1 MVRGEVRF
9 SDGDRALYS
18 TDSSNYRQVP
28 IGVVIPRDKRDVIET
43 VALCRKYRAP
53 ITCRGGGTSLAGQ
66 CCNVAVIIDFT
77 KYMNRVLEVD
87 PERRLVR
94 VEPGIVC
101 DEMQKALKPHQLVWG
116 PAPATHN
123 HCAIGGMLGNN
134 SCGVHSVMAEFY
146 GGGARTSDNVHE
158 LEVLTYDG
166 TILRV
171 GKTSEE
177 EFEQIVREGGRRGEI
192 YQALH
197 DLRERYGDA
206 VREGFPKIPRRVSG
220 YNLDDLLP
228 EKNFHVAR
236 ALVGSESTCVLI
248 LEATLEVIP
257 DPPAR
262 SLLVMGYPDIYH
274 AGDDVPEVRK
284 HKPVGLEGI
293 DHVLLDDMKTKH
305 IHPRDLQILPKHSKG
320 FLIVEFGGKDREES
334 HGKAYRLMEEFKNRS
349 NPPEMEVLDDP
360 EKEAVIW
367 EIRDAGLGASARVP
381 NEPDTWEGWEDS
393 AVSPNDIG
401 NYLRD
406 FRALLNKFDYLCTLY
421 GHFGQGL
428 IHTRIDFGL
437 KTHDGIQKYLR
448 FTDEAADLIKRYGGS
463 LSGEHGDG
471 QSRGELLVKMFGP
484 ELVGAFQEFKA
495 IWDPDWKMNPG
506 KVVRPYH
513 RDENLRYGEHYDPP
527 QWPTKFAY
535 PKDKH
540 SFSYAIERCVGVGKC
555 RRHEGGTMCPSYM
568 VTREEKD
575 STRGRARLLWEMLDG
590 EVIGK
595 KGWQEEA
602 VFDALDLCLACK
614 GCKADCPVNVDMA
627 TYKAEFL
634 SHYYK
639 SRRRPL
645 HAYAFGLIHVWSR
658 FAQIA
663 PSLVNFVN
671 RAPVISD
678 IAKAMIGIAPQR
690 RMPAFADESFKSWFA
705 RTRGNFIE
713 RSCIGRARPPG
724 APANGMAPP
733 NERTDRRC
741 LSTKNRMRRVILWP
755 DTFNNYFHPATA
767 KAAVE
772 VLEDAGFHVLVP
784 RTDLCCGRPLYDYGM
799 LDIAKRWLAQIVTT
813 LRDEIEAGT
822 LMVGLEPS
830 CTAVFRDELTEMFPQ
845 NEDARRLQKQ
855 TFTLAEFLL
864 KHAPNYRVPKLHR
877 AALMHG
883 HCHHKAIMKT
893 VCETELLK
901 EMGVELHEPQSGC
914 CGMAGAFGFE
924 REHYDVSIACGERV
938 LLPEVRKT
946 SKDTLIIADG
956 FSCRE
961 QVRQMTDRVPLHI
974 AEVLKM
980 AIERGPA
987 RPGRKFSGTRSIF
1000 TRSRRFRRKEK
1011 RCCFSRLERA
1021 LRECLRAYFCH
1032 ATRVADPT

>member
-1 MVRGEVRF
+1 MKLSAVADSEPRPPHRTHAVNSFNVDARGLEQELRAIISGEVRF

-18 TDSSNYRQVP
+18 TDSSNYRQIP

-43 VALCRKYRAP
+43 VALCRKYGAP

-87 PERRLVR
+87 PDKRLVR

-166 TILRV
+166 TILRL
-171 GKTSEE
+171 GKTSDE
-177 EFEQIVREGGRRGEI
+177 EFEQIVREGGRRAEI
-192 YQALH
+192 YQALRN
-197 DLRERYGDA
+197 LRDRYGDA
-206 VREGFPKIPRRVSG
+206 VRNGFPKIPRRVSG

-248 LEATLEVIP
+248 LEATLEVIY

-305 IHPRDLQILPKHSKG
+305 IHPRDLKILPKGAKG
-320 FLIVEFGGKDREES
+320 FLIVEFGGKDRDES
-334 HGKAYRLMEEFKNRS
+334 HAKAYALKEEFEARS
-349 NPPEMEVLDDP
+349 DPPKMEVLDEP

-381 NEPDTWEGWEDS
+381 NEPDTWEGWEDA
-393 AVSPNDIG
+393 AVSPHDIG
-401 NYLRD
+401 KYLRD
-406 FRALLNKFDYLCTLY
+406 FRALLEKFGYLCTLY

-428 IHTRIDFGL
+428 VHTRIDFGL
-437 KTHDGIQKYLR
+437 KTHEGIQKYLR
-448 FTDEAADLIKRYGGS
+448 FTDEAAELIKRYGGS

-471 QSRGELLVKMFGP
+471 QSRGALLVKMFGP
-484 ELVGAFQEFKA
+484 ELVGAFQEFKQ

-506 KVVRPYH
+506 KVVRPYQ

-535 PKDKH
+535 PNDKH
-540 SFSYAIERCVGVGKC
+540 SFSFALERCVGVGKC

-568 VTREEKD
+568 VTREEKH
-575 STRGRARLLWEMLDG
+575 STRGRARMLWEMLDG

-595 KGWQEEA
+595 NAWKDEHVKE
-602 VFDALDLCLACK
+602 ALDLCLSCK

-634 SHYYK
+634 AHYYK
-639 SRRRPL
+639 GRARPI

-671 RAPVISD
+671 RAPLVSPLV
-678 IAKAMIGIAPQR
+678 KAIIGVAPQR
-690 RMPAFADESFKSWFA
+690 RMPAYAPESFKSWFA
-705 RTRGNFIE
+705 RRAVHNRGHE
-713 RSCIGRARPPG
+713 RV
-724 APANGMAPP
+724 
-733 NERTDRRC
+733 
-741 LSTKNRMRRVILWP
+741 LLWP

-767 KAAVE
+767 KAAVA
-772 VLEDAGFHVLVP
+772 VLEDAGFQVVIP

-799 LDIAKRWLAQIVTT
+799 LDTAKRWLAQIVTS
-813 LRDEIEAGT
+813 LREEIEAGT
-822 LMVGLEPS
+822 PLVGLEPS
-830 CTAVFRDELTEMFPQ
+830 CLAVFRDELLEMFPE
-845 NEDARRLQKQ
+845 NENARRLCQQ
-855 TFTLAEFLL
+855 SFTLAEFLQ
-864 KHAPNYRVPKLHR
+864 KKAPDYRPPKLAR
-877 AALMHG
+877 KALLHG
-883 HCHHKAIMKT
+883 HCHHKAVMHT
-893 VCETELLK
+893 ACEEELLK
-901 EMGVELHEPQSGC
+901 EVGVDFVKPDTGC

-924 REHYDVSIACGERV
+924 AGKYDVSIACGERL
-938 LLPEVRKT
+938 LLPEVRKAR
-946 SKDTLIIADG
+946 KDTLIIADG

-961 QVRQMTDRVPLHI
+961 QVRQTTDRVPLHL

-980 AIERGPA
+980 ALDHGPRGPA
-987 RPGRKFSGTRSIF
+987 GNFPELRYIQSEPPIPSKGATVLILATAAVIVGGMAGWLGAGL
-1000 TRSRRFRRKEK
+1000 RRR
-1011 RCCFSRLERA
+1011 
-1021 LRECLRAYFCH
+1021 
-1032 ATRVADPT
+1032 